1 MSKFSDENILDKLK
15 AGEARL
21 QVLSN
26 EYDALMNELDVFR
39 QDDWVQGL
47 PYPHLVQ
54 DGILGDLNDRL
65 NQTRIAL
72 QGVAAATWLYRVE
85 AKRRGLV

>member
-1 MSKFSDENILDKLK
+1 MSQFSDENILDKFRIS
-15 AGEARL
+15 EARL
-21 QVLSN
+21 HVLLN
-26 EYDALMNELDVFR
+26 EYNALMNELEWFR
-39 QDDWVQGL
+39 QDEWVQNL
-47 PYPHLVQ
+47 PWSNLVH
-54 DGILGDLNDRL
+54 DGIMNDLDNRL